1 VQDGCLVTG
10 FDRPRQ
16 LSLVRPGSGAVPI
29 NLLAAPINRRGRQGT
44 TFLLISLKRGRFVM
58 RRVRWC
64 APVLLGFCTA
74 LISPVILIYSMPLAI
89 GAAIDLMQLGAA
101 FVMRAF

>member
-1 VQDGCLVTG
+1 
-10 FDRPRQ
+10 
-16 LSLVRPGSGAVPI
+16 
-29 NLLAAPINRRGRQGT
+29 
-44 TFLLISLKRGRFVM
+44 M
-58 RRVRWC
+58 RRVRC
-64 APVLLGFCTA
+64 APVFLGFCSA

>member
-1 VQDGCLVTG
+1 
-10 FDRPRQ
+10 
-16 LSLVRPGSGAVPI
+16 
-29 NLLAAPINRRGRQGT
+29 
-44 TFLLISLKRGRFVM
+44 M

-64 APVLLGFCTA
+64 APVFLGFCSA